1 MRVDDQQRMKMTIK
15 SRQKKTLAA
24 KMADYFVE
32 RGNIPSRREFSI
44 DPLRPKLV
52 KSKTIKRVFG
62 SWSSM
67 ENYTK
72 TFCADKLA
80 VLAQEKPNALEQL
93 KKAQTAKA
101 EIEGANGESI

>member
-24 KMADYFVE
+24 KMADYFVD

-52 KSKTIKRVFG
+52 KSKTIKRVF
-62 SWSSM
+62 
-67 ENYTK
+67 N
-72 TFCADKLA
+72 
-80 VLAQEKPNALEQL
+80 
-93 KKAQTAKA
+93 
-101 EIEGANGESI
+101 ISINLQN